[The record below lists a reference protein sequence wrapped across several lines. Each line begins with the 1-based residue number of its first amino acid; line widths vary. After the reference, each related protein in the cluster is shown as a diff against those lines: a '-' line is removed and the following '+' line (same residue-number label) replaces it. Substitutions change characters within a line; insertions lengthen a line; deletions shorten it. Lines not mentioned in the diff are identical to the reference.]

1 MKRVLQIMLGL
12 ILVVSSMVIPQP
24 VVVVEAGCGLM
35 VVSYEIE
42 KGDFSP
48 GAESTIKFTIKNQN
62 IKAAATDIMAEISS
76 LSEDVTPVYGESNQK
91 FLGNIGPGQTLEV
104 SFRLDV
110 GAKIEASKVKVSL
123 SLDYNMSGDASKS
136 TSSVYVPIKQNG
148 GIVVNGVSVADS
160 AKIGSKALISITYE
174 NSSDETLKN
183 VTFHLD
189 GNIEEDG
196 KIVDIGNLESG
207 ASDYHDAYVI
217 FNELGEQTVNITVE
231 YTDMEGNK
239 FTKDVSNEVITVS
252 EGEVVNNNTA
262 VVMPNQRHG
271 ILKTIVKYLVLVA
284 IIVLLVVT
292 FKVITK
298 KKD

>member
-1 MKRVLQIMLGL
+1 MKKILHILLGL
-12 ILVVSSMVIPQP
+12 ILVVSGMILPQP
-24 VVVVEAGCGLM
+24 ITVEAGCGLM

-48 GAESTIKFTIKNQN
+48 GAESTIKFIIKNQN
-62 IKAAATDIMAEISS
+62 IKAAATDITAEISPTS
-76 LSEDVTPVYGESNQK
+76 SEITTVYGESNQK
-91 FLGNIGPGQTLEV
+91 FLGNIGPGQTMEA

-110 GAKIEASKVKVSL
+110 GTKIETSKAQVSL
-123 SLDYNMSGDASKS
+123 KLSYTMSGDD
-136 TSSVYVPIKQNG
+136 TERSSAVYIPIKQDG
-148 GIVVNGVSVADS
+148 GIEINGVSVADS
-160 AKIGSKALISITYE
+160 AKIGSRALISITYG

-183 VTFHLD
+183 VTFHLE
-189 GNIEEDG
+189 GNIEEEG
-196 KIVDIGNLESG
+196 KTVNIGNLESR

-217 FNELGEQTVNITVE
+217 FTELGEQTVSISVE

-252 EGEVVNNNTA
+252 EGEITNNNTNT
-262 VVMPNQRHG
+262 VVMPNERHG
-271 ILKTIVKYLVLVA
+271 ILKTILKYLVLVA
-284 IIVLLVVT
+284 ILVLLVVT

>member
-12 ILVVSSMVIPQP
+12 MLAVSGMVLPQP
-24 VVVVEAGCGLM
+24 ITVEAGSGLM

-48 GAESTIKFTIKNQN
+48 GSESTIKLTIKNQN
-62 IKAAATDIMAEISS
+62 VKAAATEITAEISS
-76 LSEDVTPVYGESNQK
+76 GSSEVTSVYGESNQK
-91 FLGNIGPGQTLEV
+91 FLGNIGPGQTLDV
-104 SFRLDV
+104 SFRMDV
-110 GAKIEASKVKVSL
+110 GAQIDISKAQVTLKL
-123 SLDYNMSGDASKS
+123 NYTMSGEDTEKS
-136 TSSVYVPIKQNG
+136 SSVFIPVKQNG
-148 GIVVNGVSVADS
+148 GIVINGVSVADS

-183 VTFHLD
+183 VTFNLD

-196 KIVDIGNLESG
+196 KTVEIGNLESG
-207 ASDYHDAYVI
+207 ASDYHDAYVK
-217 FNELGEQTVNITVE
+217 FTELGEQTVSISVE

-252 EGEVVNNNTA
+252 EGEVVNNNTT
-262 VVMPNQRHG
+262 VIMPDQENG
-271 ILKTIVKYLVLVA
+271 ILKTVLKYLVLVA
-284 IIVLLVVT
+284 IFVLLVVT
-292 FKVITK
+292 YKIIVK

>member
-12 ILVVSSMVIPQP
+12 MLAVSGMVLPQP
-24 VVVVEAGCGLM
+24 ITVEAGSGLM

-48 GAESTIKFTIKNQN
+48 GSESTIKLTIKNQN
-62 IKAAATDIMAEISS
+62 VKAAATEITAEISS
-76 LSEDVTPVYGESNQK
+76 GSSEVTSVYGESNQK
-91 FLGNIGPGQTLEV
+91 FLGSIGPGQTLDV
-104 SFRLDV
+104 SFRMDV
-110 GAKIEASKVKVSL
+110 GAQIDISKAQVTLKL
-123 SLDYNMSGDASKS
+123 NYTMSGEDTEKS
-136 TSSVYVPIKQNG
+136 SSVFIPVKQNG
-148 GIVVNGVSVADS
+148 GIVINGVSVADS

-183 VTFHLD
+183 VTFNLD

-196 KIVDIGNLESG
+196 KTVEIGNLESG
-207 ASDYHDAYVI
+207 ASDYHDAYVK
-217 FNELGEQTVNITVE
+217 FTELGEQTVSISVE

-252 EGEVVNNNTA
+252 EGEIVNNNTT
-262 VVMPNQRHG
+262 VIMPDQENG
-271 ILKTIVKYLVLVA
+271 ILKTVLKYLVLVA
-284 IIVLLVVT
+284 IFVLLVVT
-292 FKVITK
+292 YKVIVK

>member
-62 IKAAATDIMAEISS
+62 VKAVATDITAEISPAS
-76 LSEDVTPVYGESNQK
+76 SEVTPIYGESNQK
-91 FLGNIGPGQTLEV
+91 FIGNIGPGQTLDV

-110 GAKIEASKVKVSL
+110 GMQVDTSKSQITLKL
-123 SLDYNMSGDASKS
+123 IYTMSGEDTEK
-136 TSSVYVPIKQNG
+136 TSSVFIPVKQNG
-148 GIVVNGVSVADS
+148 GIVINGVSVADS
-160 AKIGSKALISITYE
+160 AKIGSRALISVTYE

-189 GNIEEDG
+189 GNIEEEG
-196 KIVDIGNLESG
+196 KTVSIGNLESG

-217 FNELGEQTVNITVE
+217 FTELGEQTVSISVE

-239 FTKDVSNEVITVS
+239 FTKDVSNEVINVS
-252 EGEVVNNNTA
+252 EGEVVNNNNT
-262 VVMPNQRHG
+262 VIVPNQEHG
-271 ILKTIVKYLVLVA
+271 ILKTVLKYLVLVA
-284 IIVLLVVT
+284 ILVLLVVT
-292 FKVITK
+292 YKVITK
-298 KKD
+298 KKE

>member
-12 ILVVSSMVIPQP
+12 MLAVSGMVLPQP
-24 VVVVEAGCGLM
+24 ITVEAGSGLM

-48 GAESTIKFTIKNQN
+48 GSESTIKLTIKNQN
-62 IKAAATDIMAEISS
+62 VKAAATEITAEISS
-76 LSEDVTPVYGESNQK
+76 GSSEITSVYGESNQK
-91 FLGNIGPGQTLEV
+91 FLGNIGPGQTLDV
-104 SFRLDV
+104 SFRMDV
-110 GAKIEASKVKVSL
+110 GAQIDISKAQVTLKL
-123 SLDYNMSGDASKS
+123 NYTMSGEDTEKS
-136 TSSVYVPIKQNG
+136 SSVFIPVKQNG
-148 GIVVNGVSVADS
+148 GIVINGVSVAES

-183 VTFHLD
+183 VTFNLD

-196 KIVDIGNLESG
+196 KKVEIGNLESG
-207 ASDYHDAYVI
+207 ASDYHDAYVK
-217 FNELGEQTVNITVE
+217 FTELGEQTVSISVE

-252 EGEVVNNNTA
+252 EGEVVNNNTT
-262 VVMPNQRHG
+262 VIMPDQKNG
-271 ILKTIVKYLVLVA
+271 ILKTVLKYLVLVA
-284 IIVLLVVT
+284 IFVLLVVT
-292 FKVITK
+292 YKVIVK

>member
-12 ILVVSSMVIPQP
+12 MLAVSGMVLPQP
-24 VVVVEAGCGLM
+24 ITVEAGSGLM

-48 GAESTIKFTIKNQN
+48 GSESTIKLTIKNQN
-62 IKAAATDIMAEISS
+62 VKAAATEITAEISS
-76 LSEDVTPVYGESNQK
+76 GSSEVTSVYGESNQK
-91 FLGNIGPGQTLEV
+91 FLGNIGPGQTLDV
-104 SFRLDV
+104 SFRMDV
-110 GAKIEASKVKVSL
+110 GAQIDISKAQVTLKL
-123 SLDYNMSGDASKS
+123 NYTMSGEDTEKS
-136 TSSVYVPIKQNG
+136 SSVFIPVKQNG
-148 GIVVNGVSVADS
+148 GIVINGVSVADS

-183 VTFHLD
+183 VTFNLD

-196 KIVDIGNLESG
+196 KTVEIGNLESG
-207 ASDYHDAYVI
+207 ASDYHDAYVK
-217 FNELGEQTVNITVE
+217 FTELGEQTVSISVE

-252 EGEVVNNNTA
+252 EGEVVNNNTT
-262 VVMPNQRHG
+262 VIMPDQENG
-271 ILKTIVKYLVLVA
+271 ILKTVLKYLVLVA
-284 IIVLLVVT
+284 IFVLLVVT
-292 FKVITK
+292 YKVIVK

>member
-12 ILVVSSMVIPQP
+12 MLAVSGMVLPQP
-24 VVVVEAGCGLM
+24 ITVEAGSGLM

-48 GAESTIKFTIKNQN
+48 GSESTIKLTIKNQN
-62 IKAAATDIMAEISS
+62 VKAAATEITAEISYGS
-76 LSEDVTPVYGESNQK
+76 SEVTSVYGESNQK
-91 FLGNIGPGQTLEV
+91 FLGNIGPGQTLDV
-104 SFRLDV
+104 SFRMDV
-110 GAKIEASKVKVSL
+110 GAQIDISKAQVTLKL
-123 SLDYNMSGDASKS
+123 NYTMSGEDTEKS
-136 TSSVYVPIKQNG
+136 SSVFIPVKQNG
-148 GIVVNGVSVADS
+148 GIVINGVSVADS

-183 VTFHLD
+183 VTFNLD

-196 KIVDIGNLESG
+196 KTVEIGNLESG
-207 ASDYHDAYVI
+207 ASDYHDAYVK
-217 FNELGEQTVNITVE
+217 FTELGEQTVSISVE

-252 EGEVVNNNTA
+252 EGEVVNNNTT
-262 VVMPNQRHG
+262 VIMPDQENG
-271 ILKTIVKYLVLVA
+271 ILKTVLKYLVLVA
-284 IIVLLVVT
+284 IFVLLVVT
-292 FKVITK
+292 YKVIVK